1 MHYENVLQPSLH
13 GHFIIEVN
21 VSCGQFIHVLNMHD
35 FYHILLNRNILKL
48 HKQFCKRILC
58 KV

>member
-21 VSCGQFIHVLNMHD
+21 ISWGQFIHLFMCLICMT
-35 FYHILLNRNILKL
+35 FITS
-48 HKQFCKRILC
+48 C
-58 KV
+58 